1 MFDVCRNSLLPIYNI
16 HTCIQYTKLV
26 QEKTTKKKQTKK
38 SKKTYQA
45 YLHKILMPN
54 YHIAKLTKP
63 EKLKRECQILN
74 AQNAECR
81 QTWP

>member
-1 MFDVCRNSLLPIYNI
+1 M
-16 HTCIQYTKLV
+16 HLV
-26 QEKTTKKKQTKK
+26 YKISTRKKQQQKNNKK

-63 EKLKRECQILN
+63 EQLKRECQILN
-74 AQNAECR
+74 AQNAGCR
-81 QTWP
+81 QTWL